1 MAELEDLISEMLPA
15 VEDTMT
21 QVVRQTTL
29 NDSVYL
35 ELHSMLAY
43 HMGWEGDGAGP
54 EARGKRLRPL
64 ILLLCCAAAGGNWKD
79 ALPAAAAVEL
89 LHNFSLIHDDIEDDS
104 PLRRG
109 RPTVW
114 SRWQIPQA
122 INAGDALLSIA
133 HLSIFEL
140 QATCSKEIALEAAIM
155 LQYTCL
161 ELTKGQYLDMA
172 FESQSDVS
180 IESYWQMIR
189 GKTAALLAACCELG
203 ALCAAP
209 QNNAARNSF
218 REFGLKLGLAFQ
230 AHDDILGIWGDAN
243 ETGKSTASDLV
254 TRKKSLPI
262 LYGLQK
268 KGAFA
273 ERWLEEIKD
282 SDTKELAQMLEIEGA
297 LAYAQ
302 TIAAE
307 LTSKAEAAVQEAIA
321 KSITPE
327 QKAAGNALVQL
338 AHLLLTRQ
346 K

>member
-1 MAELEDLISEMLPA
+1 MAELEDFASEMLPA
-15 VEDTMT
+15 VEDTMA
-21 QVVRQTTL
+21 QFVRRTTL
-29 NDSVYL
+29 NDPAYF

-54 EARGKRLRPL
+54 NARGKRLRPL
-64 ILLLCCAAAGGNWKD
+64 ILLLCCAAAGGNWRA
-79 ALPAAAAVEL
+79 ALPAAASAEL

-114 SRWQIPQA
+114 SLWKIPQA

-133 HLSIFEL
+133 HLSSFEL
-140 QATCSKEIALEAAIM
+140 QTTCSTEIALEAAIM
-155 LQYTCL
+155 LQKTCL

-180 IESYWQMIR
+180 IDTYWQMIH
-189 GKTAALLAACCELG
+189 GKTASLLATCCELG
-203 ALCAAP
+203 ALCANRP
-209 QNNAARNSF
+209 NIVRDKF
-218 REFGLKLGLAFQ
+218 YEFGLKLGLAFQ

-262 LYGLQK
+262 LFGLQN

-273 ERWLEEIKD
+273 MRWLEEIKD
-282 SDTKELAQMLEIEGA
+282 SDAKDLAQMLEFEGA

-302 TIAAE
+302 QVSAK
-307 LTSKAEAAVQEAIA
+307 LTSEAEATLHEALTKLHTA
-321 KSITPE
+321 E
-327 QKAAGNALVQL
+327 QKASGRALVQL
-338 AHLLLTRQ
+338 AHMLLERQ